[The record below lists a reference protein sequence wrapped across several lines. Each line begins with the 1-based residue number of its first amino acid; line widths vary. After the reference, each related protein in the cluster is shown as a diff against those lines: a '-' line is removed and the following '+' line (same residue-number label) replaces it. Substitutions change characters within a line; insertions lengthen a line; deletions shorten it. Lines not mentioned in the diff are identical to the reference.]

1 MPVPVLALAAGQ
13 AALGLGQTIFSGT
26 QKAKKEF
33 EEKLKQSPQYAGGG
47 GIMDYYNRAYQRASV
62 LPTELASYKTQMQNI
77 GESTAQG
84 LGSLAGRRSALA
96 GVGSI
101 IRGQQQA
108 QQQAVTAGEAE
119 QSRRFGQL
127 GGAAQMKTAEET
139 KRYQYNALNPYLRQF
154 QASQQKLSAAQA
166 RKDAG
171 IQNIIGAAN
180 LAAMDSLSSK
190 TKDGVDKLKNLAGTA
205 KTLKDLTTT
214 PLDKSI
220 ATNNAITGTNLG
232 GFSEYKSP
240 EFESFQ
246 QTMMPTTL
254 TGKTNIA
261 GYKPYGS
268 SYLKT
273 LRGF

>member
-1 MPVPVLALAAGQ
+1 
-13 AALGLGQTIFSGT
+13 
-26 QKAKKEF
+26 
-33 EEKLKQSPQYAGGG
+33 
-47 GIMDYYNRAYQRASV
+47 
-62 LPTELASYKTQMQNI
+62 
-77 GESTAQG
+77 
-84 LGSLAGRRSALA
+84 
-96 GVGSI
+96 
-101 IRGQQQA
+101 
-108 QQQAVTAGEAE
+108 
-119 QSRRFGQL
+119 
-127 GGAAQMKTAEET
+127 MKTAEET

-220 ATNNAITGTNLG
+220 AINNAITGTNLG